1 MVKLKS
7 ICVSGGPEDAAPS
20 RLKVWINRD
29 DIDFAKADDLKP
41 LQEWE
46 LAPDPECMIQYPTKY
61 APCSLSSLRAW
72 RSGACKLRNIAPD
85 PVARLFN
92 FQNVSSLT
100 MYFCDNF
107 GADTSTIYYI
117 GLTGE
122 WLPVC
127 APTCLPLTQP

>member
-61 APCSLSSLRAW
+61 ALCSRVALRGECSEARKPQHAADPGRLVALLLERHSKCVTDAPC
-72 RSGACKLRNIAPD
+72 
-85 PVARLFN
+85 
-92 FQNVSSLT
+92 
-100 MYFCDNF
+100 
-107 GADTSTIYYI
+107 
-117 GLTGE
+117 
-122 WLPVC
+122 C
-127 APTCLPLTQP
+127 A